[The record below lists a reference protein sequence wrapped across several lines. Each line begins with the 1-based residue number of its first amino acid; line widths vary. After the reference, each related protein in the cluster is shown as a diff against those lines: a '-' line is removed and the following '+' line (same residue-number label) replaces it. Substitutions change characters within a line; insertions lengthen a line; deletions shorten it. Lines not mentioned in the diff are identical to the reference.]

1 MTKKKEHSWVREN
14 TISYIDKDLT
24 ESERID
30 YINHLNNCESCSASY
45 KKIENILKDGYIK
58 EHAPNYLWERVNESI
73 ANSQPNAITNNLFG
87 FKYKLSYVIVFVFIV
102 LSTFVGNA
110 YIFSNNETMS
120 HDISEMVFP
129 VSSDDFSSVVESSLL
144 SVLDNEK

>member
-14 TISYIDKDLT
+14 IIRYIDGDLT
-24 ESERID
+24 ESEKRD
-30 YINHLNNCESCSASY
+30 YVTHLESCESCSASY
-45 KKIENILKDGYIK
+45 KKIENVLKDGYIK

-73 ANSQPNAITNNLFG
+73 ANSQPNAINNNLFG
-87 FKYKLSYVIVFVFIV
+87 FKYKLSYVIVLAFIV

-110 YIFSNNETMS
+110 YIYNNENMS